1 MSPTALNT
9 LAALAIAA
17 LLSTSYMLDGP
28 DDIATAQAVAD
39 DLHQPQQDAQQDAQ
53 KEAQQLRFA
62 KAASAICGQNAAW
75 SVADDGRAIQCSTKR
90 GHRTQ
95 KVAL

>member
-1 MSPTALNT
+1 MNPTTLNT

-17 LLSTSYMLDGP
+17 LLSTSYLLDGP

-39 DLHQPQQDAQQDAQ
+39 DLHQAQRDAQQV
-53 KEAQQLRFA
+53 RFA

-75 SVADDGRAIQCSTKR
+75 ALADDGRAIQCSTKR
-90 GHRTQ
+90 GHRTK

>member
-1 MSPTALNT
+1 MNPTTLNT

-39 DLHQPQQDAQQDAQ
+39 DLHQPQQDAQ

-90 GHRTQ
+90 GHRTK